1 MPRRLQTQ
9 LSLTMALVVLITIS
23 LISFLSDVVIGRAF
37 DRYIEQKQAFHSSEI
52 AANINRQYDP
62 LTRTWDI
69 GFVHGIGMYALYDGY
84 IIKLNNADGKTVW
97 DAENHDAS
105 LCSQM
110 MTDISQRMKAHRPD
124 LSGQVVSSTYPLTF
138 KGQPVGAVEITYYG
152 PYFFSESDLVFLDT
166 LHLLLLAVGAFAFV
180 CSLIA
185 GYFLAR
191 RITRPVAQAAKAARA
206 ISEGDYSV
214 GFDGDSGTRELAELA
229 QAIDALAKT
238 ISGQEALR
246 KRLTSDVAHELRTPL
261 GAVAA
266 HLEAMIEGVWQP
278 TPDRLRSCYDEI
290 GRISGLVAGL
300 ERLSSIEDENLKL
313 DKQPVDLL
321 ERAQAAAQSF
331 EAACR
336 TQQISITV
344 NGGSTVVLADSGRLD
359 QVLVNL
365 VSNAV
370 KYTPPGGHI
379 SLDVVSDGACG
390 SLTVQD
396 DGVGIDAAA
405 LPFIFERFYRTDES
419 RSRATGGAGIGL
431 SIVKAIVTAHGGTVE
446 AQSEKG
452 RGSRFIVRI
461 PKA

>member
-9 LSLTMALVVLITIS
+9 ISLTIALVVLITIS
-23 LISFLSDVVIGRAF
+23 LISFLSDIVIGKAF
-37 DRYIEQKQAFHSSEI
+37 DNYNQQKQAFHSGEI

-84 IIKLNNADGKTVW
+84 IIRLKDANGKTVW

-110 MTDISQRMKAHRPD
+110 MTDISQRMKTRRPD
-124 LSGQVVSSTYPLTF
+124 LSGQVVSNTYPLTF
-138 KGQPVGAVEITYYG
+138 NGRSAGVVEITYYG

-166 LHLLLLAVGAFAFV
+166 LHLLLLAAGVFSFICALV
-180 CSLIA
+180 A

-206 ISEGDYSV
+206 ISAGEYGIR
-214 GFDGDSGTRELAELA
+214 FDGDSGTRELAELT

-238 ISGQEALR
+238 ISRQETLR

-266 HLEAMIEGVWQP
+266 HLEAMIEGVWQA
-278 TPDRLRSCYDEI
+278 TPDRLRSCYEEI
-290 GRISGLVAGL
+290 GRISGLVAEL
-300 ERLSSIEDENLKL
+300 EKLSSIEDENLKL
-313 DKQPVDLL
+313 NKRPVDLL
-321 ERAQAAAQSF
+321 KRAQAAAQAF

-336 TQQISITV
+336 AKGISIKADGDEV
-344 NGGSTVVLADSGRLD
+344 SVLADADRLE

-370 KYTPPGGHI
+370 KYTPPNGHI
-379 SLDVVSDGACG
+379 R
-390 SLTVQD
+390 LTVCDDGEYGALTVRD
-396 DGVGIDAAA
+396 DGVGIDEAA
-405 LPFIFERFYRTDES
+405 LPFVFERFYRTDES

-431 SIVKAIVTAHGGTVE
+431 SIVKAIVAAHGGTVE
-446 AQSEKG
+446 AQSTKG
-452 RGSRFIVRI
+452 DGSRFIVRI